1 MNTNY
6 TYIDIPSKH
15 IYVLSLELLLSLFDL
30 RRIFSLTADRPLIY
44 SFHQTNFHPEL
55 FLVDR

>member
-6 TYIDIPSKH
+6 TYIDIPSKN
-15 IYVLSLELLLSLFDL
+15 VLSLELLLSLFDL